1 MEDPSFQIIDANDKN
16 ADAITALLNQRNDD
30 VGVQWDPKPITIVI
44 RNAEGKTVGG
54 LSGSTNFGWL
64 HIRLLVVDSTLGGM
78 GYGSRLV
85 RLAEEEAVSRGCTF
99 AHLDTF
105 SFQALPFYDKLGYE
119 VFGTL
124 DDYPTGHQRYYLK
137 KRLIHQI

>member
-1 MEDPSFQIIDANDKN
+1 MEDLSFEIIDANDQN
-16 ADAITALLNQRNDD
+16 ADEITALLNQRNDD
-30 VGVQWDPKPITIVI
+30 VRVQWNPKPITIVL
-44 RNAEGKTVGG
+44 RTAEGKTVGG

-64 HIRLLVVDSTLGGM
+64 HIRLLAVDPTLGGM

-85 RLAEEEAVSRGCTF
+85 RLAEEEAVSRSCTF

-105 SFQALPFYDKLGYE
+105 SFQALPFYEKLGYE

-124 DDYPTGHQRYYLK
+124 DDYPTGHQRFYLK
-137 KRLIHQI
+137 KRLVP